1 MGNRILVFHLQ
12 QYFQKNKLNF
22 LKMDPKII
30 VCKIRIIKMLAKHLH
45 KDPQLLINLMLQIM
59 EGL

>member
-1 MGNRILVFHLQ
+1 MGNIISIFLLQ

-45 KDPQLLINLMLQIM
+45 KEPQL
-59 EGL
+59 